1 MSDLNQQL
9 LQYYKTLDPSDQQ
22 EILKKTLALSKQEKT
37 SNQLL
42 ADTILPSSLTQQVG
56 DSFISSD
63 PVLDRKLQE
72 AYGVSKI
79 GREGRVDEFLGK
91 AGGTLKDFQG
101 AALDSRRGDRGL
113 GYAALAG
120 DLLKNIALIN
130 ALKK

>member
-42 ADTILPSSLTQQVG
+42 ADTILPSSVTQQVG

-79 GREGRVDEFLGK
+79 GREGRVDEFRGK

-113 GYAALAG
+113 GYAALVG
-120 DLLKNIALIN
+120 DLIKNMALIN
-130 ALKK
+130 KL

>member
-79 GREGRVDEFLGK
+79 GREGRVDEFKGK
-91 AGGTLKDFQG
+91 AGGTLKDFQA

-113 GYAALAG
+113 GYAALVG
-120 DLLKNIALIN
+120 DLIKNMALIN
-130 ALKK
+130 KL